1 MDDLRQAT
9 RLDAIG
15 GRFDPWLLGVSI
27 ALACMGVVMVGS
39 AAIAGGGV
47 DAGPW
52 YFLIRHAMFLAGGL
66 VLATIAMRTEL
77 KWVEQHSRLLLLACA
92 ILLLLVFVPG
102 IGKTVNGARRWIN
115 LGVSNS
121 TSCGWPAT

>member
-52 YFLIRHAMFLAGGL
+52 YFLSRHLMFLAVGL
-66 VLATIAMRTEL
+66 GLAVLIGVVVGLLPALRAMRL
-77 KWVEQHSRLLLLACA
+77 KIVDALA
-92 ILLLLVFVPG
+92 G
-102 IGKTVNGARRWIN
+102 R
-115 LGVSNS
+115 
-121 TSCGWPAT
+121 